1 MEVNLKKTNI
11 MIFQKHNS
19 KKQNQNLNFTI
30 GNKPGDITNEYT
42 YLGLKITPNAKFSVA
57 TKHLSEKA
65 MHALYKIRK
74 NVDFHCLPANLASKI
89 FDSVFSPILLYNSE
103 IWGAYIDIYF
113 NCLYQGW

>member
-1 MEVNLKKTNI
+1 MEVNLKKTKI

-19 KKQNQNLNFTI
+19 KKQNLNLNFTI
-30 GNKPGDITNEYT
+30 GNKPVDITNEYT

-74 NVDFHCLPANLASKI
+74 NVDFHCLPANLACKI
-89 FDSVFSPILLYNSE
+89 FHQF
-103 IWGAYIDIYF
+103 YF
-113 NCLYQGW
+113 IIRKYGEHT